1 MEISLGKESEC
12 ERKACVGLEGM
23 TGVRLGLEQRNR
35 RIFKLERTVCK
46 NDCLVCPGNRKELG
60 LGRGIGHSWEILRNE
75 TEEKENK

>member
-1 MEISLGKESEC
+1 MCG
-12 ERKACVGLEGM
+12 AEGM